1 MSAAERSVFDVFRDI
16 ASNIQDIVRSEFR
29 VAKTEVREEV
39 RPAKSSALVLGIGTL
54 SAIFAFFFAVLS
66 TVYALSYVLLTW
78 AAALVVALGLAL
90 CAGIVVATGLRRL
103 RLTNATR
110 KAAKSFKEKAELVQ
124 QQNK

>member
-1 MSAAERSVFDVFRDI
+1 VVTWRDYLERFGAQTVTSTR
-16 ASNIQDIVRSEFR
+16 
-29 VAKTEVREEV
+29 
-39 RPAKSSALVLGIGTL
+39 GTL

-66 TVYALSYVLLTW
+66 TVYALSYVLLTC

-90 CAGIVVATGLRRL
+90 SGLRRL

-110 KAAKSFKEKAELVQ
+110 KAAKSFKEKAELAQ